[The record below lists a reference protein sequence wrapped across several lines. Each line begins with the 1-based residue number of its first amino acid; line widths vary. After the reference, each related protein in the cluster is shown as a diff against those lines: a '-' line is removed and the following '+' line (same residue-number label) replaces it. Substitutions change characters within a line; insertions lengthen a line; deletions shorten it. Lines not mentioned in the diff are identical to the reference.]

1 MSIGKNIAKYRKAAG
16 LTQEELGV
24 RLGVTNQAVS
34 KWESDVSMPDI
45 MLLPEIASVLGITL
59 ENIYGTKSE
68 SEKTP
73 VSADD
78 FPDFCYKKLIK
89 LFYDNTKMRFT
100 HIGSS
105 DREQLDFL
113 AQKLAEGC
121 RIGCISNTHGALVLS
136 GDFAFV
142 DLDYKSDDHEKLAR
156 VAQDAV
162 YTLTSLSDPNVRKV
176 LFFQYAHAVNNSKR
190 DNSEFTRDEVMRACN
205 MTEKDV
211 DAALC
216 SLKELNINET
226 YTVPETKIKKYIFRY
241 TNAVYALAIYKL
253 SELLSGDDVWAV
265 VRDTT
270 MLSDY
275 AFKK

>member
-68 SEKTP
+68 SEKIP

-78 FPDFCYKKLIK
+78 FPDFCYKKLLK
-89 LFYDNTKMRFT
+89 LFYDNTIMRFT
-100 HIGSS
+100 CTGSS
-105 DREQLDFL
+105 DKEQMDYIAQNL
-113 AQKLAEGC
+113 ANGC
-121 RIGCISNTHGALVLS
+121 RLGCISNTHGALVLS

-156 VAQDAV
+156 VAQNAA

-190 DNSEFTRDEVMRACN
+190 DNSDLTRDEVMRACN
-205 MTEKDV
+205 MTETEAE
-211 DAALC
+211 AALR

-253 SELLSGDDVWAV
+253 SDLLTGDAVWEI
-265 VRDTT
+265 VRDTS
-270 MLSDY
+270 MINDY
-275 AFKK
+275 AFK